1 MTDKTTSK
9 NILVSDEYACFSAK
23 YFAEAM
29 MYLIASPPSNEV
41 INVILNQN
49 LSPKFQ
55 KKFYL
60 TQKELDI
67 FNNLKKILDISH
79 DYQLVNI
86 ILNNSQQNPIF
97 RFRK

>member
-1 MTDKTTSK
+1 MTTDKTTSK
-9 NILVSDEYACFSAK
+9 NVLVMDEYAGFPPQ
-23 YFAEAM
+23 YFADAM
-29 MYLIASPPSNEV
+29 MYIIASPPSDEA

-60 TQKELDI
+60 TQKELYI

-79 DYQLVNI
+79 DYQLAHL

-97 RFRK
+97 RF